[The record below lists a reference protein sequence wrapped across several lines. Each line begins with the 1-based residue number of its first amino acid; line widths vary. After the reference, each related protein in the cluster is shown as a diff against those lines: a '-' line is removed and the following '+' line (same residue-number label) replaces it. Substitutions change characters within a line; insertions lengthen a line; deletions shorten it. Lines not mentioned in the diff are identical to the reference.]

1 MASLQSRS
9 PIRSAHPLIIIN
21 KLLSLI
27 VFTVLLGTGWVA
39 VSYIKS
45 QLTSSS
51 QPSDSTSSSAAE
63 SQEKTV
69 RIDQNRA
76 PEVKRLSAPV
86 RLVYSCAEDK
96 EHYHLSTHLPSRC
109 ERNALSEEAALKRNL
124 KPCSVCIPR

>member
-1 MASLQSRS
+1 M
-9 PIRSAHPLIIIN
+9 
-21 KLLSLI
+21 
-27 VFTVLLGTGWVA
+27 VLLGIGWVA

-45 QLTSSS
+45 QLTAGNQS
-51 QPSDSTSSSAAE
+51 QDTKALSATE

-69 RIDQNRA
+69 RLDQNRM

-86 RLVYSCAEDK
+86 RLVYSCSEDK
-96 EHYHLSTHLPSRC
+96 EHYHLSTHLTTQC